1 MTFTKPSD
9 EVEVQ
14 SESFYLEQER
24 KPSSEIETQSESVY
38 LEQEH
43 LFHGVGVTVV
53 FPCLNEELA
62 VGLCV
67 EKALE
72 AMRFTRL
79 DGSV

>member
-1 MTFTKPSD
+1 MTFTKPSSKI
-9 EVEVQ
+9 ETQ
-14 SESFYLEQER
+14 SESFCLEQER
-24 KPSSEIETQSESVY
+24 KPSSKIETQSESVY

-67 EKALE
+67 EKP
-72 AMRFTRL
+72 
-79 DGSV
+79 

>member
-1 MTFTKPSD
+1 MTFTKPSG
-9 EVEVQ
+9 EVEVR
-14 SESFYLEQER
+14 SESFYLQQER
-24 KPSSEIETQSESVY
+24 TPSSKIETQSESVY
-38 LEQEH
+38 PEQEH

-72 AMRFTRL
+72 AMRFTGL